1 MAERLVSS
9 IYRKSTPTFPFFL
22 CSVYRVCPCLDTYL
36 YMYLYVSYLYV
47 GIYVCRKYLF
57 TRIFA
62 ASRFSILRNLKLYSS
77 SPFSPYKFPCLVESD
92 DRTTILCNLVYGIS
106 NKFVRH
112 TRLLGRGAENVVV
125 ARSHPRRATFY
136 SKPHDARRMEIT

>member
-1 MAERLVSS
+1 MYIES
-9 IYRKSTPTFPFFL
+9 IF
-22 CSVYRVCPCLDTYL
+22 
-36 YMYLYVSYLYV
+36 
-47 GIYVCRKYLF
+47 
-57 TRIFA
+57 
-62 ASRFSILRNLKLYSS
+62 SREYSLRRESILRNLKLYSS

-136 SKPHDARRMEIT
+136 SKPHDARRMEITWFLRRSVGRPIGHAFVVNGACEMDTETEIRGVHAFSHIHIRENEAA

>member
-22 CSVYRVCPCLDTYL
+22 PSIYRVCPCLDTYL
-36 YMYLYVSYLYV
+36 YVYLYVSYLYV
-47 GIYVCRKYLF
+47 GIYMYIES
-57 TRIFA
+57 IF
-62 ASRFSILRNLKLYSS
+62 SREYSLRRESILRNLKLYSS